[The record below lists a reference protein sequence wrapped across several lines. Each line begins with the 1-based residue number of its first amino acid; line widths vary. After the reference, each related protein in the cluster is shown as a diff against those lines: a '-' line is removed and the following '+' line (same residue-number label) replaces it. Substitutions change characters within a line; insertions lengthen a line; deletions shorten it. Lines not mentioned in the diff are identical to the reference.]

1 MSKGSEVRSA
11 AALKRLEAKASSR
24 EAWEAVYAAEEAFT
38 KIDAAAKLAA
48 TAITEVES
56 SFRAAF
62 ALTDK
67 LRRCAEALERGAY
80 DAEAAFAAAVQKYP
94 QEGD

>member
-11 AALKRLEAKASSR
+11 AALKRLEAKANSR

-48 TAITEVES
+48 TAITDVES
-56 SFRAAF
+56 SCRAAF

>member
-24 EAWEAVYAAEEAFT
+24 EAWEAVYAAEETFI
-38 KIDAAAKLAA
+38 KIDIQHKIAAA
-48 TAITEVES
+48 AITEVES

-67 LRRCAEALERGAY
+67 LRRCAEALERGAM
-80 DAEAAFAAAVQKYP
+80 DAEAEFAAAVQKYP